1 MSTYRLRQQSI
12 TVNQLDYPLST
23 LLDRQQFSDDEQVAE
38 KLGISSAA
46 WSLFGVVWP
55 GARLLAGYLA
65 KQDLTGKRVLE
76 IGCGIGLSSLVL
88 HRMGVDITASDY
100 HPLAQEF
107 LDRNVLASQLPPI
120 KYLVGNWTGANPLLG
135 EFDLIIGSDV
145 LYEPAHPA
153 QVSGFIDRHMALDGA
168 VLILDPNRGN
178 RSQFTRAMLALGY
191 HHRFE
196 RFHQDGEAEVR
207 CRGRYLH
214 YQRSLPLVR

>member
-38 KLGISSAA
+38 KLGISSAT

-55 GARLLAGYLA
+55 GARMLAGYLA
-65 KQDLTGKRVLE
+65 KLDLTGKRVLE

-153 QVSGFIDRHMALDGA
+153 QVSGFIDRHMAVDGA

-191 HHRFE
+191 LHHFE
-196 RFHQDGEAEVR
+196 HFHQDGEAEVR

-214 YQRSLPLVR
+214 YQRSLSLVR